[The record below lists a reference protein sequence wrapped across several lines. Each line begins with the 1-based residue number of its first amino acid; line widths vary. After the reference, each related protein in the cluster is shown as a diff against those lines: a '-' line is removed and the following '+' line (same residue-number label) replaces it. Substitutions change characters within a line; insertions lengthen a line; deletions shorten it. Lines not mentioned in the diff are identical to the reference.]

1 MTGAP
6 RVRVPL
12 TPRQR
17 EVARLVAMG
26 YTYNQIGAMLS
37 PRVTIR
43 TVQELVLVIDARIDW
58 PDDSPATP
66 RQRVHDW
73 ALRALGPLRDT
84 G

>member
-1 MTGAP
+1 MSAP

-17 EVARLVAMG
+17 EVARLVGMG
-26 YTYNQIGAMLS
+26 YTYNRIGAMLS

-43 TVQELVLVIDARIDW
+43 TVQALVLAIDARITW
-58 PDDSPATP
+58 PDDAPASP
-66 RQRVHDW
+66 RQRVHEW
-73 ALRALGPLRDT
+73 ARASLPSLRDT